1 MGKTG
6 DDNDDDDDDN
16 GDFND
21 DGDYDGD
28 YGDDGDDD
36 DKKPPGIFLIKIF
49 FFFQAAVILLIL
61 VATIGNILVILSVSL
76 LTSPGPLYAIVV
88 LGHLDPRHVIAV
100 ISALTK
106 YKRLNV
112 GFRAFPEIRFFSP
125 HRRSTLTLKF
135 RFFIKGD

>member
-1 MGKTG
+1 MEEQHMGKTG
-6 DDNDDDDDDN
+6 DDDDDN
-16 GDFND
+16 GDSND

-76 LTSPGPLYAIVV
+76 LISL
-88 LGHLDPRHVIAV
+88 RHCG
-100 ISALTK
+100 S
-106 YKRLNV
+106 
-112 GFRAFPEIRFFSP
+112 RAPWPQTRHCWFFSP
-125 HRRSTLTLKF
+125 HKVQ
-135 RFFIKGD
+135 KA